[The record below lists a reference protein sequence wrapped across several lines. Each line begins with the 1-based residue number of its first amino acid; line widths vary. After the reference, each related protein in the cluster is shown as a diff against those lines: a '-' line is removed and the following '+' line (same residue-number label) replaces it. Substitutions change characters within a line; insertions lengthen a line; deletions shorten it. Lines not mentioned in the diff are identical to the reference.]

1 MSALKRSAAESVDL
15 ASRGWVRGE
24 RPGRTKQRT
33 GGGGCVGALTGRE
46 KEPAIRE
53 CAWDSYSGAH
63 SSGQGTVDDF
73 GSALIHRGVDWP
85 SDRSCQRPGE
95 MNFWWTRDQSR
106 ADKKKQTTS
115 FCKGGKEVA
124 TPRQGEVRLP
134 SAVTGSPQG
143 RRKRGLRRWNSI
155 GWRRI
160 IRRNDRRRDR
170 GWRWVGQRGIWLVV
184 EEKNKQTMIKTKR
197 ITKLILLYPHAMSLT
212 NSLCQFG

>member
-1 MSALKRSAAESVDL
+1 M
-15 ASRGWVRGE
+15 
-24 RPGRTKQRT
+24 
-33 GGGGCVGALTGRE
+33 GALTGRE
-46 KEPAIRE
+46 KEPAIHE
-53 CAWDSYSGAH
+53 CAWDSSTGAH

-73 GSALIHRGVDWP
+73 GSALIHRGVELP
-85 SDRSCQRPGE
+85 SDRSCQRPV
-95 MNFWWTRDQSR
+95 TREQ
-106 ADKKKQTTS
+106 KKQTTS

-170 GWRWVGQRGIWLVV
+170 GCRWVGQRGIWLVV

-212 NSLCQFG
+212 NSICQFG